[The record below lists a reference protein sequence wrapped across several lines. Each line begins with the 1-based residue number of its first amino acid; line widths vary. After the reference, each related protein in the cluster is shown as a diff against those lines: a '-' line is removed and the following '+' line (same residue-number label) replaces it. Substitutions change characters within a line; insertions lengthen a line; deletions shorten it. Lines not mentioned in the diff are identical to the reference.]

1 MDQLYVEY
9 SKDQFQ
15 SIIVDKS
22 QEPELYE
29 FVEYIKANGPR
40 FNSYTK
46 DQIEQYAR
54 RIYELRED

>member
-1 MDQLYVEY
+1 LYVEY

-15 SIIVDKS
+15 GLVVDKDS
-22 QEPELYE
+22 EPELYE
-29 FVEYIKANGPR
+29 FVEYIKENGPR
-40 FNSYTK
+40 FNHYTK